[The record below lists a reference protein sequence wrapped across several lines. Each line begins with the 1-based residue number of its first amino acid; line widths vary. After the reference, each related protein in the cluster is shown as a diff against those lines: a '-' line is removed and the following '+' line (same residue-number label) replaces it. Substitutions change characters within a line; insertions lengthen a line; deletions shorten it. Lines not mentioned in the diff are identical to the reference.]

1 MEFTVQLPLLALAIA
16 ILCAKWALD
25 LGYSQGRQMIWFVG
39 GLCLGPL
46 AMLILYVQLVNAA
59 PASAKRWADGSQE
72 PGTTS

>member
-1 MEFTVQLPLLALAIA
+1 MDFAVQIPLLALVTA

-25 LGYSQGRQMIWFVG
+25 LGFSQGRQMIWFFA

-59 PASAKRWADGSQE
+59 PASARRWIQRSEEQ
-72 PGTTS
+72 GTNT